1 MSEEILIG
9 ILLGLVKSL
18 ITLILMIRFIKQT
31 STNSILLS
39 IYSIIVLILLS
50 LMAYFFFKTSLNIT
64 MLIISFILTYSI
76 LILVIAFYILRNKF
90 Y

>member
-9 ILLGLVKSL
+9 ILLGLVKSI

-31 STNSILLS
+31 STNNLLLS
-39 IYSIIVLILLS
+39 IYSISMLVLLS
-50 LMAYFFFKTSLNIT
+50 LMAYFFFKTSLNIS
-64 MLIISFILTYSI
+64 MLIISFIITYSI
-76 LILVIAFYILRNKF
+76 LILVVAFYILRNKF